1 MFRKAEAQLMKEH
14 ASYSELECLGI
25 VRPGM
30 D

>member
-1 MFRKAEAQLMKEH
+1 MFRKAEAQLMKEY

-25 VRPGM
+25 VTLGM